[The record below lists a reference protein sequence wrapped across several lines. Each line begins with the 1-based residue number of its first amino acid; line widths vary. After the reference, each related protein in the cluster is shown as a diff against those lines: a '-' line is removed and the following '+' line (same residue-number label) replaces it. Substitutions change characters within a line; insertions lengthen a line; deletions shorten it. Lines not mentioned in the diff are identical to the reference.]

1 MHSKSTSFSVR
12 IGTGAGMADDRIE
25 PAVQLLQTGQLN
37 YMVCECLAE
46 RTIAREALNRINTPE
61 QGYTPMLEQRIR
73 ALSPLLR
80 EKGVRLVTN
89 MGAANPVGA
98 AHVIQREAR
107 QVGVQD
113 LSCAAVIGDDVLEK
127 LQKHPELQLLD
138 GSQQLESLLPRLAS
152 ANAYL
157 GADVVKQALAT
168 GADVVVTGRVAD
180 PSLFLGVAMYHHDWS
195 YDDFPRLAAGTIA
208 GHLLECSTQLTG
220 GYFADPGKK
229 EVPRLAHLS
238 YPYADISF
246 NGDVTVGKVE
256 GTGGRI
262 DRMTC
267 TEQALYEIHN
277 PSHYITP
284 DCVMDLMHL
293 NFEEESIDRVRVLN
307 ARAKERTS
315 SYKVVVGYFDGYIGV
330 GEVSYAG
337 INALARAQLAAQVV
351 QERFAMEG
359 GVTSELQI
367 DFIGISSLH
376 GNPNDGTRVNP
387 YEVRLRIAARCPDKK
402 SANLLGEH
410 VRQLN
415 MQGPAAA
422 GGPVNFGA
430 KEIIAVNSVLIP
442 REWVKTEVVYFGAL
456 A

>member
-46 RTIAREALNRINTPE
+46 RTIAREALNRINAPE
-61 QGYTPMLEQRIR
+61 NGYTPMLEQRIR